1 VLSPRKRDLVS
12 GMLCVAGGIGVLCEA
27 YKDKIGSLDRL
38 GPGFYPAVL
47 GVLLILVGMLITATT
62 LTGSSHD
69 DDAAGDTI
77 AAPDWRGCLCIVGG
91 VLAFVFVAW
100 LAGLAPAIF
109 ACVFVGALGDRTASL
124 RGSLIM
130 AAVMAIT
137 GTVLFGYLLGINMP
151 LWQWPS
157 ML

>member
-1 VLSPRKRDLVS
+1 
-12 GMLCVAGGIGVLCEA
+12 MLCVAGGIGVLFEA

-47 GVLLILVGMLITATT
+47 GVLLILVGMLIAATT
-62 LTGSSHD
+62 LAGPSHHD
-69 DDAAGDTI
+69 DATEETI
-77 AAPDWRGCLCIVGG
+77 AAPDWRGCICIVGS
-91 VLAFVFVAW
+91 VVAFVFVAW

-109 ACVFVGALGDRTASL
+109 TCVFVGALGDRAASW

-130 AAVMAIT
+130 AAVMAMT

-151 LWQWPS
+151 LWQWRS